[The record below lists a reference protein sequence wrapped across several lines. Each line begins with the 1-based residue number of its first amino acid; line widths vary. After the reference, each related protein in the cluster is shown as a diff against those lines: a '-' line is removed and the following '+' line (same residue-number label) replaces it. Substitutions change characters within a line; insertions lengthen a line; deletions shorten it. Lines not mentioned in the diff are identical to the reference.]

1 MPRRKQ
7 TTTRDVQFLDEKEM
21 WLILSP
27 LTAKAYEII
36 FEVIERYIDNA
47 MKTYIQDKVNWK
59 EADETIHNQ
68 IKWLL
73 NFKTFLQKYL
83 TNNKKV

>member
-1 MPRRKQ
+1 MPRRKK
-7 TTTRDVQFLDEKEM
+7 TETRDVQFLDEKDM
-21 WLILSP
+21 GLILSP

-83 TNNKKV
+83 TNNKKK

>member
-7 TTTRDVQFLDEKEM
+7 TTFRDVQFLDEKEM
-21 WLILSP
+21 WRILSP
-27 LTAKAYEII
+27 LTEKVYDIIYEAID
-36 FEVIERYIDNA
+36 RYIDNL

-59 EADETIHNQ
+59 EADETVHNQ

-73 NFKTFLQKYL
+73 SFKTFLQKYKE
-83 TNNKKV
+83 TVKKA

>member
-1 MPRRKQ
+1 MPRRKKQ
-7 TTTRDVQFLDEKEM
+7 QPRDVQFLDEKDM
-21 WLILSP
+21 WRILSP
-27 LTAKAYEII
+27 LAEKAYDII

-73 NFKTFLQKYL
+73 NFKTFLQKYKE
-83 TNNKKV
+83 NIKKI

>member
-7 TTTRDVQFLDEKEM
+7 TIPRDVQFLDEKEM
-21 WLILSP
+21 WRILSP
-27 LTAKAYEII
+27 LTEKAYDII
-36 FEVIERYIDNA
+36 YEAMDRYIDNL

-73 NFKTFLQKYL
+73 SFKTFLQKYKE
-83 TNNKKV
+83 TVKKA

>member
-1 MPRRKQ
+1 MPRRKKQ
-7 TTTRDVQFLDEKEM
+7 QPRDVQFLDEKDM
-21 WLILSP
+21 WHILSP
-27 LTAKAYEII
+27 LAEKAYDII

-73 NFKTFLQKYL
+73 NFKTFLQKYKE
-83 TNNKKV
+83 NIKKI